1 MREKVKIVCLQ
12 IDCIGDLHHLL
23 PKYRNCKTI
32 WFGFA
37 GLGMKILTF

>member
-1 MREKVKIVCLQ
+1 MREKVKTMCLQ

-32 WFGFA
+32 N
-37 GLGMKILTF
+37 GLVLQGWA